1 MSTKRQIIQGLEDII
16 DDIPE
21 KAYEYFVAETPVR
34 SGNARR
40 NTRIRNTTI
49 DANYAYAGRL
59 DEGWSKQSPDGM
71 TEPTIKYIER
81 LISDNCRRF

>member
-49 DANYAYAGRL
+49 DANYAYASRL

>member
-1 MSTKRQIIQGLEDII
+1 MSTKRQIVQGLEDII